1 MTLKENLFWNCN
13 SFCFPS
19 NLLQGLSTRYDFSN
33 RKKVWPIILGFFFL
47 IPEQCL
53 LKYVKRSLA
62 PQVLERLLLGVHVTN
77 NLFFIPLSQDSSL
90 QRMCLLVSVCWEI
103 QERFYY
109 ALCKLDAET
118 DYVLYSSKTFFL
130 VQPIC
135 ASFFVV
141 LNG

>member
-1 MTLKENLFWNCN
+1 MTLKENLFWNSN

-33 RKKVWPIILGFFFL
+33 RKKVWHIILGFFL
-47 IPEQCL
+47 IPEQCP

-90 QRMCLLVSVCWEI
+90 QRCAFLSRSVGKFKRCFI
-103 QERFYY
+103 MHYVNQTQRQ
-109 ALCKLDAET
+109 

>member
-33 RKKVWPIILGFFFL
+33 RKKVWHIILGIFL
-47 IPEQCL
+47 IPEQCP

-90 QRMCLLVSVCWEI
+90 QRCAFLSRSVGKFKRGFIMHYVNQTQRQIMYFTPPKHFFQYNPFVLHFLLC
-103 QERFYY
+103 
-109 ALCKLDAET
+109 
-118 DYVLYSSKTFFL
+118 
-130 VQPIC
+130 
-135 ASFFVV
+135 
-141 LNG
+141 